1 MGRIKVER
9 KVRTGNVN
17 EKLTAKDLGWKQDY
31 KQKIKTAQVGKV
43 TYSDWP
49 SEDRINAIGQNG
61 GDGAHY
67 EELV

>member
-1 MGRIKVER
+1 MPDKP
-9 KVRTGNVN
+9 KVRTRNVN
-17 EKLTAKDLGWKQDY
+17 AKLTAQDLGWKQDY
-31 KQKIKTAQVGKV
+31 KQKVETAKINKV

-61 GDGAHY
+61 GDGLHY